1 MTTHSIEMWTLVF
14 SFLEPRELCAVA
26 LISHEF
32 RTASAARSLW
42 WHHCMTAWFDAE
54 HRPMAMSAKDRKR
67 DWRQQFFD
75 ARSIR
80 LQVAE
85 DALRRPVVGPSERRA
100 AREARWVEEN
110 AVRGKVEM
118 RELYKSDRSALR
130 SKMMRKRDGVTAAGK
145 EADF

>member
-1 MTTHSIEMWTLVF
+1 
-14 SFLEPRELCAVA
+14 
-26 LISHEF
+26 
-32 RTASAARSLW
+32 
-42 WHHCMTAWFDAE
+42 MTAWFDAE